1 MGSFWVTSAVVMLL
15 IGAAL
20 NSAPLLLIAALVVVL
35 SLTSKRWADY
45 CLTNVEYVHWL
56 DSNRVFVGEDVQ
68 LITQITNR
76 KFLPLPWVQVYDE
89 LPQSVKPLNGY
100 TAPAPD
106 PTRISLISYLS
117 MKWYHQI
124 RREYTLRCLHRGHFT
139 LGPVRIRSGDLFG
152 MFTRETRISSD
163 QSLTVYP
170 TILPVVFSD
179 IPSKD
184 PYGNV
189 RIRRALLDD
198 MTRPVGSRNYYAG
211 DDLRRIHWK
220 ATARVGQLQTK
231 VFDYSTSM
239 KFVIFFSVRTIEPP
253 LQGSRPHLLE
263 LGVLTVTALANYA
276 LEKGLQ
282 VGVYVNQTS
291 HDTARS
297 MRVPPGRHTGQ
308 LTRILEIMA
317 QVHAGESIALDQ
329 LVIEQSRVL
338 PWDTTIVVVAA
349 IPDEAIMSTLTRLRR
364 AGRDAV
370 LIHIGGER
378 TASVELGG
386 KRLTVAETMDW
397 ESLEKIIIE

>member
-1 MGSFWVTSAVVMLL
+1 
-15 IGAAL
+15 
-20 NSAPLLLIAALVVVL
+20 
-35 SLTSKRWADY
+35 
-45 CLTNVEYVHWL
+45 
-56 DSNRVFVGEDVQ
+56 
-68 LITQITNR
+68 
-76 KFLPLPWVQVYDE
+76 
-89 LPQSVKPLNGY
+89 
-100 TAPAPD
+100 
-106 PTRISLISYLS
+106 

-124 RREYTLRCLHRGHFT
+124 KREYTLQCLHRGHFT

-152 MFTRETRISSD
+152 MFTRETRISSE

-198 MTRPVGSRNYYAG
+198 MTRPIGSRKYNPG
-211 DDLRRIHWK
+211 DDLRRINWK
-220 ATARVGQLQTK
+220 ATARVGHLQTK

-282 VGVYVNQTS
+282 VGVYINQTS

-297 MRVPPGRHTGQ
+297 MSVPPGRHADQ
-308 LTRILEIMA
+308 LTRILEVMA
-317 QVHAGESIALDQ
+317 QAHSARIVLLLLLSAAFILARVVSLMLGPL
-329 LVIEQSRVL
+329 LVDL
-338 PWDTTIVVVAA
+338 A
-349 IPDEAIMSTLTRLRR
+349 
-364 AGRDAV
+364 
-370 LIHIGGER
+370 
-378 TASVELGG
+378 
-386 KRLTVAETMDW
+386 
-397 ESLEKIIIE
+397 KISEHSGDGHLN

>member
-1 MGSFWVTSAVVMLL
+1 MGNFWVSSAVVMLL

-20 NSAPLLLIAALVVVL
+20 NSAPILLIGALVVVL

-45 CLTNVEYVHWL
+45 SLTRVEYVHWL
-56 DSNRVFVGEDVQ
+56 DSNRVFAGEDVQ

-89 LPQSVKPLNGY
+89 LPEAVKPLEGY

-117 MKWYHQI
+117 MKWYHQV
-124 RREYTLRCLHRGHFT
+124 RREYTLRCLHRGHFFF
-139 LGPVRIRSGDLFG
+139 GPVRIRSGDLFG
-152 MFTRETRISSD
+152 MFTRETRMSSN

-170 TILPVVFSD
+170 PILPVVFSD
-179 IPSKD
+179 IPSKE
-184 PYGNV
+184 PYGDV

-198 MTRPVGSRNYYAG
+198 ITRPVGSREYYPG

-231 VFDYSTSM
+231 VFDHSTSM
-239 KFVIFFSVRTIEPP
+239 KFVIFFSVRTMEPP

-263 LGVLTVTALANYA
+263 LGVLTVTALANHA
-276 LEKGLQ
+276 LEKGYP
-282 VGVYVNQTS
+282 VGVYVDQTS

-297 MRVPPGRHTGQ
+297 MRVPPGRHTDQ
-308 LTRILEIMA
+308 LTRILEVMA
-317 QVHAGESIALDQ
+317 QVHAGESIALDK
-329 LVIEQSRVL
+329 LVMEQSRVL

-349 IPDEAIMSTLTRLRR
+349 IPDEATLSTLTRLRR
-364 AGRDAV
+364 AGRDVV
-370 LIHIGGER
+370 LVHIGGER
-378 TASVELGG
+378 TASGELGS
-386 KRLTVAETMDW
+386 KRLTVADTMDW
-397 ESLEKIIIE
+397 ESLENIIIE